1 VPGTPGERRRL
12 LRCPRPRAASGYAR
26 AWPGLGSQS
35 PWPREAATAERQSL
49 RQYLREQ
56 VDPAEVWHAFK
67 AALESGSQTA
77 VVSAARLLV
86 TELYEERE
94 DEDKARDH
102 KLVVEQARAH
112 LDVWLPKVCAAVIDR
127 LLKDEGPQKTDPM
140 IVHRVLE
147 LVEQRLQVEI
157 DKLGVELKDV
167 RSVVLYDFGPER
179 AAKVFEQLEEVGARA
194 AWQGRGAGRA
204 DSAGAARR
212 PEGRARAGRL
222 TWLAARPLNGQ

>member
-1 VPGTPGERRRL
+1 LTQRRRWSR
-12 LRCPRPRAASGYAR
+12 LRAS
-26 AWPGLGSQS
+26 S
-35 PWPREAATAERQSL
+35 
-49 RQYLREQ
+49 
-56 VDPAEVWHAFK
+56 
-67 AALESGSQTA
+67 
-77 VVSAARLLV
+77 
-86 TELYEERE
+86 RE

-127 LLKDEGPQKTDPM
+127 LLKGEGPQKTDPM

-179 AAKVFEQLEEVGARA
+179 AAKVFEQLEEVGLLVPRGKVEERA
-194 AWQGRGAGRA
+194 EQIAQ
-204 DSAGAARR
+204 
-212 PEGRARAGRL
+212 ERL
-222 TWLAARPLNGQ
+222 VALKAEHGLAV